1 MQEFTLCELYSQFL
15 ATIKKHTMESVINVG
30 LIGSAVLE
38 EALSTNRSMNFHL
51 KKIFAADIA
60 SAGIAKSQYPKAEI
74 VDDVKSILE
83 DSGIE
88 LVIVSANN
96 AKDTEVMQN
105 ILQAGKKVRII

>member
-1 MQEFTLCELYSQFL
+1 
-15 ATIKKHTMESVINVG
+15 MERGIYVV
-30 LIGSAVLE
+30 LLGSGVVE
-38 EALSTNRSMNFHL
+38 EAVDRRRAVNVHL

-96 AKDTEVMQN
+96 AKDTEVMQH